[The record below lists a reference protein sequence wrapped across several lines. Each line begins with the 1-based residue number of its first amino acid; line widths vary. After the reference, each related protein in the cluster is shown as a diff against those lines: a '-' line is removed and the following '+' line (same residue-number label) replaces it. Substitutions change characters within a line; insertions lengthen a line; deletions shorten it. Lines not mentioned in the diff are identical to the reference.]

1 MKSDCAMT
9 SKGITRIETVL
20 MILVIIFAAV
30 AIYGWVRPLPA
41 TEVTNTVTQTLEEAA
56 QAEGGNL
63 VIYHALD
70 APDFPDTI
78 TPEFLKTYPWAH
90 INALALETP
99 EVSTRVIA
107 EYKAGNVQA
116 DIMITTG
123 GPTGSAVLEGAVQN
137 VTVIME
143 KLMDYPAGS
152 STDYM
157 HVSYILP
164 QIIVYNTNLVTDPSV
179 LPKKYQD
186 LADPRW
192 KNNIVFDKPS
202 LVSIAGGLFETL
214 KPIMGQDTWL
224 SFMQALAAQNP
235 RYTSAGHES
244 YTVVESGEA
253 ALGIGLFHDVVAGK
267 AAGAPVEALFLEPT
281 TTLWIPAAMTKNA
294 PHPNMALLFLNWWA
308 SWEGQKAVALTG
320 RFPQH
325 PGALAYLKPGLV
337 PTNVTVI
344 PAGAGVPDM
353 YTNTTKYSDELL
365 AIFGA

>member
-1 MKSDCAMT
+1 MT
-9 SKGITRIETVL
+9 RKAVTRIETVL
-20 MILVIIFAAV
+20 IILVILFAAV
-30 AIYGWVRPLPA
+30 AAYGWFRPLSSN
-41 TEVTNTVTQTLEEAA
+41 VTNVVTGTLEEAA
-56 QAEGGNL
+56 QEEGGNL

-70 APDFPDTI
+70 APDFPNTI
-78 TPEFLKTYPWAH
+78 IPEFLKTYPWAH

-99 EVSTRVIA
+99 EVSTRAIA

-116 DIMITTG
+116 DVLITTG
-123 GPTGSAVLEGAVQN
+123 GPIGSAVLAGAVQN

-143 KLMDYPAGS
+143 SLMDYPAGS

-164 QIIVYNTNLVTDPSV
+164 QIIVYNTAIVTDPSV
-179 LPKKYQD
+179 LPKTYQD

-202 LVSIAGGLFETL
+202 LMSIAGGLFETL
-214 KPIMGQDTWL
+214 KPIMGDANWTSL
-224 SFMQALAAQNP
+224 MNALAAQNP

-244 YTVVESGEA
+244 YTVVASGEA
-253 ALGIGLFHDVVAGK
+253 AIGIGLVHDVVAGK
-267 AAGAPVEALFLEPT
+267 AAGAPVNAIFLEPT
-281 TTLWIPAAMTKNA
+281 TELWIPSAMTKNA

-325 PGALAYLKPGLV
+325 PGALAYLKPGIA
-337 PTNVTVI
+337 PANVTLI
-344 PAGAGVPDM
+344 PAGAGIPDF
-353 YTNTTKYSDELL
+353 YTNTTKYSDEML